1 MATSGSTCSRPS
13 FVGQPGIF
21 SSNPSTAQDALN
33 SFSRPFFRI
42 GSAPSVIAQLTT
54 RALHSRKARSAKPPT
69 SASSSGWG
77 EHIRTVTR
85 RRPRRSDFGVE
96 YFAGPSGKPDAHLRL
111 LTKLSTKPSHT
122 SWRRFHATR
131 DLLFLPSTG
140 MLIRPH
146 PSRTGVTLAVMSS
159 SL

>member
-1 MATSGSTCSRPS
+1 IRTTTGFADSTTDFRLAWFERYSCVLLLATFGSISRPS
-13 FVGQPGIF
+13 FLVQPGIF
-21 SSNPSTAQDALN
+21 SSNPITAQDALN

-69 SASSSGWG
+69 SASSPGWG

-96 YFAGPSGKPDAHLRL
+96 YFAGPSG
-111 LTKLSTKPSHT
+111 
-122 SWRRFHATR
+122 
-131 DLLFLPSTG
+131 
-140 MLIRPH
+140 
-146 PSRTGVTLAVMSS
+146 
-159 SL
+159 